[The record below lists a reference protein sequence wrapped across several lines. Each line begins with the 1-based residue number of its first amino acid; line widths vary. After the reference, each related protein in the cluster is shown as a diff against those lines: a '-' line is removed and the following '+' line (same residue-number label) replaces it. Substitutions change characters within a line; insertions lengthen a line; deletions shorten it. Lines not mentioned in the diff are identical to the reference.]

1 MFHSKLHLSVA
12 MNNGDDEL
20 PTYEEATQQS
30 GSIFTRS
37 GSSKYGDDED
47 EENRMSTSGLAGRVS
62 QSMARLANSVRKGGA
77 GGLETRIR
85 RLSQNVSDPPEEYCN
100 WITKKSRNRNYFRE
114 DWKRRY
120 AKLQSGYIRY
130 YAQYDMELEEASN
143 EKGSVFLGDCFVEDP
158 IISTDPATVYISLS
172 TLEGQF
178 EDHLIFSANDEYEA
192 LEWRKYI
199 RLHIEY
205 AGKLAQSTHVQVKGS
220 W

>member
-85 RLSQNVSDPPEEYCN
+85 RLSQNVSDPPPEEYCN

-130 YAQYDMELEEASN
+130 FAQYDMELEEASN

-178 EDHLIFSANDEYEA
+178 EDHLSGGNTFAFILNTRESWPNQ
-192 LEWRKYI
+192 LTCKSR
-199 RLHIEY
+199 
-205 AGKLAQSTHVQVKGS
+205 GS